1 MNNPT
6 DAEHRADQALRS
18 PLDYAHLHDCVFE
31 SVERSFDDATL
42 RRLFLALPVSIQE
55 LAVQWGLSDTG
66 VRDDIYGWLQVN
78 QTVLRTLTDHDS

>member
-1 MNNPT
+1 MERT
-6 DAEHRADQALRS
+6 KRTSRGCRTTMRQ
-18 PLDYAHLHDCVFE
+18 HLHDCVFE
-31 SVERSFDDATL
+31 SVERSFDDVTL

-78 QTVLRTLTDHDS
+78 QTVLRTRTDHDS